1 MRIYLDNCC
10 LNRTFDDQSNMKIRL
25 EAEAVLFI
33 QEKIAAHEI
42 ELAWSYIIDYENSL
56 NPFDEKQSAI
66 DDLKA
71 FRAIDINET
80 DSILKN
86 AAIIQKLG
94 LKTFDALHVSCAI
107 ETECDYF
114 LSTDYPI
121 LKKLGG
127 FDKIKVISPIE
138 LIRILEEK

>member
-10 LNRTFDDQSNMKIRL
+10 LNRPFDDQSNMKIRL

-33 QEKIAAHEI
+33 QGKIAVHEI

-66 DDLKA
+66 DDLKT
-71 FRAIDINET
+71 FKTIDTNET
-80 DSILKN
+80 GTILKN
-86 AAIIQKLG
+86 AAIIQELG
-94 LKTFDALHVSCAI
+94 LKTFDALHVACAI

-127 FDKIKVISPIE
+127 FAKIKVTNPIE

>member
-10 LNRTFDDQSNMKIRL
+10 LNRPFDDQSNMKIRL

-33 QEKIAAHEI
+33 QGKIAVHEI

-66 DDLKA
+66 DDLKT
-71 FRAIDINET
+71 FKTIDTNET
-80 DSILKN
+80 GTILKN
-86 AAIIQKLG
+86 AAIIQELG
-94 LKTFDALHVSCAI
+94 LKTFDALHVACAI

-114 LSTDYPI
+114 LSTD
-121 LKKLGG
+121 LSDTQKTW
-127 FDKIKVISPIE
+127 
-138 LIRILEEK
+138 RIC